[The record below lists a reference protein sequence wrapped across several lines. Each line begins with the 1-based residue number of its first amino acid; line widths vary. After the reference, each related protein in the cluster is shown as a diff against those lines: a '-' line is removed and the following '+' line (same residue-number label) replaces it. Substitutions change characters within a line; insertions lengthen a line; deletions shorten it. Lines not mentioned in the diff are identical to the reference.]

1 MKPAVDRWKGAH
13 GEMKLLI
20 QPEHGVKPLV
30 EEIEGAKSSIEIAIF
45 RFDHADIEQALETA
59 VDRGVA
65 VHALIANTNHGD
77 EKALRKL
84 KMDLL
89 PAGVEV
95 SRTADDLRRHHY
107 KFMIIDRRLLYVL
120 TFNYTHLDIEHSR
133 SFGIVTDDPDAVE
146 EASRLFHA
154 DIRRQAYRP
163 KLKTFIVSPVN
174 AREQLAHFIKGAEKQ
189 LLIYDPEIS
198 DPAMIRTLRDRAHEG
213 VEIRIIGRVSKPSDE
228 FDPGRLM
235 RMRFHTRVILRDR
248 RDAFLGSQSL
258 REPDLDKR
266 RELGMIVRDHDTVHS
281 MVKVF
286 ESDWAGLAPSQSD
299 SPKQAADSAKAVKK
313 AVKIIVKDLP
323 LTPIVEDALKH
334 AVGELPKFEL
344 QGNELRSNLTD
355 ALRDAVEGAVSRIV
369 RRGTAAHV

>member
-1 MKPAVDRWKGAH
+1 
-13 GEMKLLI
+13 MKLLI
-20 QPEHGVKPLV
+20 QPEQGVKPLI
-30 EEIEGAKSSIEIAIF
+30 EEIERAKSSIEIAIF
-45 RFDHADIEQALETA
+45 RFDHADIERALERA
-59 VDRGVA
+59 VDRGVS
-65 VHALIANTNHGD
+65 VHALIANTNHGE

-84 KMDLL
+84 EMDLL

-107 KFMIIDRRLLYVL
+107 KFMIIDRRLLYIL

-133 SFGIVTDDPDAVE
+133 SFGIVTDDSQAVE

-154 DIRRQAYRP
+154 DIRRQVYRP

-174 AREQLAHFIKGAEKQ
+174 AREELAHFIRGAEKQ

-198 DPAMIRTLRDRAHEG
+198 DPAMIRILRDRSREG
-213 VEIRIIGRVSKPSDE
+213 VEIRIIGRVSRASDE

-248 RDAFLGSQSL
+248 REAFLGSQSL

-281 MVKVF
+281 IAKVF
-286 ESDWAGLAPSQSD
+286 ESDWAGLVPAPSD
-299 SPKQAADSAKAVKK
+299 SYTQADSTKAVKR
-313 AVKIIVKDLP
+313 AAKIIVKELP
-323 LTPIVEDALKH
+323 LAPIVEDALKQ
-334 AVGELPKFEL
+334 AVGELPPIEL
-344 QGNELRSNLTD
+344 QGNQLQHSLTD
-355 ALRDAVEGAVSRIV
+355 ALKDAVEGAVSSIV
-369 RRGTAAHV
+369 RKGTAARV